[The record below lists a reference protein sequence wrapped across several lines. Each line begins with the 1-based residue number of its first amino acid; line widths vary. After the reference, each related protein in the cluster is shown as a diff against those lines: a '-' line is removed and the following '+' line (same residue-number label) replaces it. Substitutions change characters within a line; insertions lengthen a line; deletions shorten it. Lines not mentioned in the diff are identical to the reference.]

1 MLPNR
6 LNRRFQKTLI
16 FLIPILLSISAPL
29 AVWAEEIVLGMSA
42 AFRGSSK
49 ALGIELYRGSMAYI
63 QEINRQGGINGQK
76 IVIQAYDDG
85 YNPIPTIN
93 NTIQLIEKDEVFLL
107 FNYVGTPTVTRILPL
122 LGRYQNR
129 QIYLFFPFTGAQPQ
143 RQIPYQQF
151 VFNLRAS
158 YRQETEGLVDNFF
171 KIGRK
176 RIAVFYQADAY
187 GRSGWDGVRRELAK
201 HDLKM
206 VGEATYRRGTPYS
219 ASLKEQVEILKET
232 NPDAIVSIGAYAA
245 CAAFIRDARDAGL
258 EVPIANIS
266 FVGSESLL
274 NLLLQTSQETGKDYT
289 KNLIN
294 SQVVPSYEDTSL
306 PAVRE
311 YRKLMLEHNPMPP
324 PEYRSPDYKPLPYS
338 FVSFEG
344 FLNAKLLVEILRKM
358 GETPEMSLEIGDAGE
373 QAIALQQRLQQKGF
387 AIEIIDGIFGAST
400 EIAVMA
406 FQNSVGLDANG
417 KVDAQTWAA
426 LFDLQML
433 DETSIANRA
442 QLPKVVESIQNID
455 LGIDAPVSFSAYKHQ
470 GLDRVYYTTIEKD
483 RFVPLENWERW
494 QK

>member
-1 MLPNR
+1 MLPIDKKFKR
-6 LNRRFQKTLI
+6 TLI
-16 FLIPILLSISAPL
+16 FLIPIILALFAPV
-29 AVWAEEIVLGMSA
+29 AAWAEDIVLGMSA

-63 QEINRQGGINGQK
+63 QEINRLGGINGQQ

-93 NTIQLIEKDEVFLL
+93 NTIKLIEKDEVFLL

-122 LGRYQNR
+122 LSRYQNR
-129 QIYLFFPFTGAQPQ
+129 HIYLFFPFTGAQPQ
-143 RQIPYQQF
+143 RQIPYEKF

-158 YRQETEGLVDNFF
+158 YQQETAGLVDNFL
-171 KIGRK
+171 KINRK

-187 GRSGWDGVRRELAK
+187 GRSGWDGVKRELEK

-206 VGEATYRRGTPYS
+206 VGEATYRRGTAYS
-219 ASLKEQVEILKET
+219 DSLKEQVEILKKM

-274 NLLLQTSQETGKDYT
+274 NLLLQTSQTMGKDYT

-324 PEYRSPDYKPLPYS
+324 PEYTSSDYKPLPYS
-338 FVSFEG
+338 FVSLEG
-344 FLNAKLLVEILRKM
+344 FLNAKLLVEILRRM
-358 GETPEMSLEIGDAGE
+358 GKTPEVRLEMGDAGE
-373 QAIALQQRLQQKGF
+373 QVRALQERLQQKGF
-387 AIEIIDGIFGAST
+387 TLQIIDGIFGEST
-400 EIAVMA
+400 ERAVMG
-406 FQNSVGLDANG
+406 FQSFVGLPASG
-417 KVDAQTWAA
+417 KVDGKTWAA

-433 DETSIANRA
+433 DETAQNRA
-442 QLPKVVESIQNID
+442 RLPTVVEGMENID
-455 LGIDAPVSFSAYKHQ
+455 LGIAAPVSFSPNKHQ
-470 GLDRVYYTTIEKD
+470 GLDRIYYTTIEKN
-483 RFVPLENWERW
+483 RFVPLENWKRW